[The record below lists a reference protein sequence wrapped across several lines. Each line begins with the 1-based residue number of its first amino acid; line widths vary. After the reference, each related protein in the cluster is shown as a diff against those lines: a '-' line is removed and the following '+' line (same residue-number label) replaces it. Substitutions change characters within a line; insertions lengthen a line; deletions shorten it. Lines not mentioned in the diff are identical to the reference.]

1 MREDRLSLLESLG
14 LSDEAAM
21 ANEFQHG
28 LRSLAE
34 VQAGLERFRG
44 GEGRHGAF

>member
-1 MREDRLSLLESLG
+1 LSLLESVG
-14 LSDEAAM
+14 SEFDWAM
-21 ANEFQHG
+21 DNEFQHG

-34 VQAGLERFRG
+34 VRAGLERFRG